1 MLCENLSTE
10 SPRGAVRFREP
21 SQDRLRDREQRPLLP
36 PVALAADCL
45 RVEVPPPSPRL
56 RGRLAEVLEQAVEQA
71 LEGACA
77 PSAGI
82 DASLSRD
89 ASLSDQLFRA
99 RAVGFRRL
107 ELSLG
112 SLERLA
118 LSGGAMDPRD
128 TDALVFWVAATRD
141 RPVHLVLDAG
151 TSSLPAYG
159 PTVELGEI
167 LLPAM
172 VAPRGSDAPSSA
184 RGSTVETS
192 STTPLPP
199 LDVAPVNDTRVS
211 ASEPPPAA
219 EQPAEDSTV
228 ESVKQ
233 ADLIAD
239 PVAATLAA
247 SPEPAVPSDDENVT
261 PPVVAFDDDTTS
273 ADFAELLVAADP
285 PSAPAAIIASPPA
298 AAGSAPA
305 PARPARPKRPRSGL
319 VHLTPRPSAVQEP
332 ADRPEAVAVES
343 SPEPPTVAARPSA
356 PHTQSAAP
364 GTTADTEL
372 EPDAEDQ
379 DDPELDEIVPAR
391 VPAARVAMIPPP
403 RQAAP
408 RAPSRIVAPPR
419 LAVAE
424 PDPTPPPPSVTV
436 RRRAPEK
443 RELDAHAELLASSRG
458 PRPLAQV
465 ERMFV
470 ERYVPLSDAEIHG
483 EADDF
488 QRGAR
493 HEWAGSFAKS
503 YADAWSALRVSGKRP
518 QMVMDAPALASAT
531 ARLHGARAVE
541 LFLVDGMRYDLG
553 CMVHDRLRTLVAGLA
568 SGADRTLLW
577 SALPSTTASQLDS
590 LARGPEALMG
600 HGVPDDD
607 SVVIRGRAVSVPR
620 RIRVG
625 NREIMKLD
633 LVEARLRE
641 LGPPL
646 PERFASL
653 ADEIATAIARHIE
666 TLPPRTLAFVFGDHG
681 FLIDGTRKSS
691 GPARQGGSS
700 PDEVLVPAFSWLTGG
715 VG

>member
-1 MLCENLSTE
+1 MLCENLPAE

-21 SQDRLRDREQRPLLP
+21 TQERLAERAPLLSP
-36 PVALAADCL
+36 ADLL
-45 RVEVPPPSPRL
+45 RVEVPPPSPRV

-77 PSAGI
+77 PPPGI

-99 RAVGFRRL
+99 RAAGFRRL

-141 RPVHLVLDAG
+141 RPVQLVLDAG

-167 LLPAM
+167 LLPEM

-184 RGSTVETS
+184 RVPVSEV
-192 STTPLPP
+192 LPP
-199 LDVAPVNDTRVS
+199 PAPPPVIPIAPLGLAPVNDTRPASS
-211 ASEPPPAA
+211 APP
-219 EQPAEDSTV
+219 
-228 ESVKQ
+228 
-233 ADLIAD
+233 
-239 PVAATLAA
+239 PVAAADGPPAELPVAVEAA
-247 SPEPAVPSDDENVT
+247 AVVVEAARVLDVAAEPVEA
-261 PPVVAFDDDTTS
+261 S
-273 ADFAELLVAADP
+273 ADAVRGADEGYVL
-285 PSAPAAIIASPPA
+285 PPA
-298 AAGSAPA
+298 AAPIASALGETKAVDDDSQSSDFAALLADSTPAPA
-305 PARPARPKRPRSGL
+305 PVRPTRPKRPRSGL
-319 VHLTPRPSAVQEP
+319 VHLTPRPGGVATPSDQLADAAPP
-332 ADRPEAVAVES
+332 AADAADHGVDEAVVPVVEAA
-343 SPEPPTVAARPSA
+343 EPVA
-356 PHTQSAAP
+356 
-364 GTTADTEL
+364 
-372 EPDAEDQ
+372 
-379 DDPELDEIVPAR
+379 
-391 VPAARVAMIPPP
+391 VPAARVAMVPPP
-403 RQAAP
+403 RQP
-408 RAPSRIVAPPR
+408 RAPSRIIQVAAPLPTSR
-419 LAVAE
+419 AA
-424 PDPTPPPPSVTV
+424 DTDATPPPPSVTI
-436 RRRAPEK
+436 RRRVPEK
-443 RELDAHAELLASSRG
+443 KELDAHAEQLASSRG

-470 ERYVPLSDAEIHG
+470 ERYVPLSDAELHG

-568 SGADRTLLW
+568 TCADRTLLW

-600 HGVPDDD
+600 HGIPDDD
-607 SVVIRGRAVSVPR
+607 SVVVRGRAVSVPR

-653 ADEIATAIARHIE
+653 ADEIATAVARHIE

>member
-1 MLCENLSTE
+1 MLCENLSAE

-21 SQDRLRDREQRPLLP
+21 STDRDARTLLP
-36 PVALAADCL
+36 PIALAGDCL
-45 RVEVPPPSPRL
+45 RIEVPPPSPRL

-77 PSAGI
+77 PAAGI

-118 LSGGAMDPRD
+118 MSGGAMDPRD

-167 LLPAM
+167 LLPEL
-172 VAPRGSDAPSSA
+172 VAPRSSDAPSSS
-184 RGSTVETS
+184 RGPAELASP
-192 STTPLPP
+192 TPLPP
-199 LDVAPVNDTRVS
+199 LDLAPVNDTSLRE
-211 ASEPPPAA
+211 SEPPAA
-219 EQPAEDSTV
+219 TVPVIAAAVEATAVVPEQAAAPEPERVVSP
-228 ESVKQ
+228 S
-233 ADLIAD
+233 
-239 PVAATLAA
+239 PVAATSDAVASSHADPDPDADADTHGVGSAA
-247 SPEPAVPSDDENVT
+247 TLDED
-261 PPVVAFDDDTTS
+261 PLLS
-273 ADFAELLVAADP
+273 ADFAEILVAAELDATP
-285 PSAPAAIIASPPA
+285 PPA
-298 AAGSAPA
+298 AVATT
-305 PARPARPKRPRSGL
+305 PARVARAKRPRSGL
-319 VHLTPRPSAVQEP
+319 VHLTPRPSEVAHAPAPAAVREPEP
-332 ADRPEAVAVES
+332 AVVSVAEAAEEEEQEEDKEVDDIA
-343 SPEPPTVAARPSA
+343 PPP
-356 PHTQSAAP
+356 
-364 GTTADTEL
+364 
-372 EPDAEDQ
+372 
-379 DDPELDEIVPAR
+379 
-391 VPAARVAMIPPP
+391 PAARTAVPPTRVAMVPP
-403 RQAAP
+403 AP

-419 LAVAE
+419 MPVDE

-553 CMVHDRLRTLVAGLA
+553 CMVHDRLRTLIAGLA
-568 SGADRTLLW
+568 SCADRTLLW

-607 SVVIRGRAVSVPR
+607 SVVVRGRAVSVPR